1 MAAPVAVFFPHEL
14 SGSRRRGSFNFHT
27 ESLEDENLLSATFP
41 AIMEGSAEFA
51 QPAQRQ
57 VRLQL
62 TTRDAEFALPENTG
76 PILVPTGKLR

>member
-1 MAAPVAVFFPHEL
+1 
-14 SGSRRRGSFNFHT
+14 
-27 ESLEDENLLSATFP
+27 
-41 AIMEGSAEFA
+41 MEGITASA

-76 PILVPTGKLR
+76 SILVPTGKPRLNHERSINQMLIK